1 MTGGSREPRQPS
13 PEHLL
18 TAVQIELPLF
28 VKRLIACRN
37 RICRETGSY
46 LDDPGAALRRADF
59 LRHDIRAGLISSKG
73 LEWRPLRFPRKPVS
87 IR

>member
-18 TAVQIELPLF
+18 TAVQVELALF
-28 VKRLIACRN
+28 VKRRIACRN
-37 RICRETGSY
+37 RICRETGTY
-46 LDDPGAALRRADF
+46 PDDRGAALRRAGF

-73 LEWRPLRFPRKPVS
+73 LERRPPRSPAN
-87 IR
+87 R